1 MKQLLLTITA
11 SVFLSLM
18 GSAQVCDLFFSEYL
32 EGSSNNKAIEVYNP
46 LNVTVNLT
54 EYKMYR
60 YNNGSPT
67 PTDSLFPQGT
77 LAPGAVYVAGNPS
90 AIAAILSVS
99 DTLHTITFFNGD
111 DVIELVHIPTGAS
124 LDVIGIIGND
134 PGTNWP
140 VGAGATSEFTLVRM
154 FSHTD
159 GETDWS
165 ISVGEWDVYAQNT
178 VSFIGSH
185 SGAPCCAPT
194 VSSFSATGCSSYV
207 WAENGETY
215 TTSGSYN
222 DTLTNV
228 SGCDS
233 IITLNLT
240 INVPTTSGL
249 SASACET
256 YTWSENNMT
265 YTASGNYND
274 TLVNAAGCDSIITLN
289 LTINVP
295 TTSGL
300 SASACETYTWSEN
313 NMTYT
318 ASGNYNDTL
327 VNAAGCDSII
337 TLNLTINV
345 PTTSGLS
352 ASACETYTWS
362 ENNMTYTA
370 SGNYNDTLVNAAG
383 CDSIITLNL
392 TINQP
397 AASFETVSACDTYTW
412 NSNGMTYTNSG
423 WFLDTLSTVSGC
435 DSIITLDLTIIA
447 SPVANATDDNAGT
460 LTGSGGSPV
469 QWINCVTN
477 AAIAGATSATF
488 SPVANGT
495 YAIIVSNGSC
505 TDTSNCVVVD
515 YIGLD
520 ENTLI
525 NASISPNPATDEVQI
540 TFTGTSALL
549 IIRDAQGKMIQTE
562 NIENGATISLV
573 NLQTGVYFFELVT
586 VQGKATKRV
595 VKN

>member
-1 MKQLLLTITA
+1 
-11 SVFLSLM
+11 M

-295 TTSGL
+295 TASGL

-318 ASGNYNDTL
+318 ASGSYNDTL

>member
-77 LAPGAVYVAGNPS
+77 LAPGALYFSGNPS
-90 AIAAILSVS
+90 AITAILSVS
-99 DTLHTITFFNGD
+99 DALHTITFFNGD

-228 SGCDS
+228 S
-233 IITLNLT
+233 
-240 INVPTTSGL
+240 
-249 SASACET
+249 
-256 YTWSENNMT
+256 
-265 YTASGNYND
+265 
-274 TLVNAAGCDSIITLN
+274 GCDSIITLN